1 MAEITRQFDAV
12 NLRKNAK
19 YLKNGLTITSDNT
32 SIHPRD
38 AAGNIIL
45 QESAESNPLLII
57 EPTAT
62 KISNN
67 SMLKILNTRFEYFKF
82 PVTTTVQPLSLDN
95 QNDLIANSIPDLIYS
110 RVKPANNQQIPV
122 SVNEPPIPSGLE
134 FSEVTDGQPQFNT
147 NAYYI
152 TKEIKNSG
160 KDLRFRIKIF
170 HTYQAGNVSS
180 QYGSSYF
187 TIIKNGPNT
196 AGLERFWRGPFAN
209 FPADG
214 TEGED
219 GYGLIKTGEVQILTL
234 DEIIPNSQ
242 FEIGDTF
249 GIGGYSG
256 QDIHNLIADQS
267 YWVIT
272 DASKNV
278 DLWNQPIE

>member
-1 MAEITRQFDAV
+1 MAEMIRQFDTV
-12 NLRKNAK
+12 NLQKNAK
-19 YLKNGLTITSDNT
+19 YLKNGLTVTSDNT

-45 QESAESNPLLII
+45 QEGSDTNPLLIV

-67 SMLKILNTRFEYFKF
+67 SVLKILNTRFEYFKF
-82 PVTTTVQPLSLDN
+82 PVITTPTNITLNTENNLLEN
-95 QNDLIANSIPDLIYS
+95 AIPDLVYS
-110 RVKPANNQQIPV
+110 RFKPANNQTLTTATFPG
-122 SVNEPPIPSGLE
+122 GLE
-134 FSEVTDGQPQFNT
+134 FSEVVDGQPQNNT

-160 KDLRFRIKIF
+160 IDLRFRIKIF
-170 HTYQAGNVSS
+170 HTYQAENVSDV
-180 QYGSSYF
+180 YGSAYF
-187 TIIKNGPNT
+187 TIIKNGPDT
-196 AGLERFWRGPFAN
+196 QGLNRSFRGPYAN
-209 FPADG
+209 FPQDG
-214 TEGED
+214 HLGDD
-219 GYGLIKTGEVQILTL
+219 GFGLIRTLETQILTI

-242 FEIGDTF
+242 FDIGDTF
-249 GIGGYSG
+249 GIGAYSG
-256 QDIHNLIADQS
+256 QTIHTLVADQS

>member
-1 MAEITRQFDAV
+1 MAERTVQLDAV

-19 YLKNGLTITSDNT
+19 YLKNGLTITSDNV

-38 AAGNIIL
+38 AAGNIML
-45 QESAESNPLLII
+45 HENSETNPLLII

-82 PVTTTVQPLSLDN
+82 PVSTTTPSAVNLDAEIDLS
-95 QNDLIANSIPDLIYS
+95 IIPDLIYS
-110 RVKPANNQQIPV
+110 RYKPANNQQIPV
-122 SVNEPPIPSGLE
+122 NVDPPIPSGLE
-134 FSEVTDGQPQFNT
+134 FSEVADGQPQVNT

-170 HTYQAGNVSS
+170 HTYQSGNVSS
-180 QYGSSYF
+180 EYGSSYF

-196 AGLERFWRGPFAN
+196 AGLERVWRGPFAN

-219 GYGLIKTGEVQILTL
+219 GYGLIKTGEIQILTL
-234 DEIIPNSQ
+234 DEIIPNSE

-256 QDIHNLIADQS
+256 QDIHTLIADQS